1 MHRMSGKFNL
11 LYIFVGLTLVVIGIY
26 LFKKPEP
33 KIMIG
38 ELVIPVEVAVS
49 DKEKNKGLGYRDKL
63 GDGRGMIFVFD
74 HKDQYPFWMRGM
86 RFPIDILWISG
97 NVIVEITDN
106 VQVPGNPEDTMR
118 ISIYHPQAPID
129 RVLELNA
136 GAAQKYG
143 INIGDEVRYK
153 L

>member
-1 MHRMSGKFNL
+1 MSSKFNL
-11 LYIFVGLTLVVIGIY
+11 FYIFSGLLIVVLGIY

-33 KIMIG
+33 KVTIG
-38 ELVIPVEVAVS
+38 NIVIPVEVAVS

-63 GDGRGMIFVFD
+63 ADGRGMIFVFD
-74 HKDQYPFWMRGM
+74 HKDIYPFWMRGM

-106 VQVPGNPEDTMR
+106 IPIPGNPEDTSRMA
-118 ISIYHPQAPID
+118 IYHPQVPID

-136 GAAQKYG
+136 GDAQKYG
-143 INIGDEVRYK
+143 IKVGDEVKYK